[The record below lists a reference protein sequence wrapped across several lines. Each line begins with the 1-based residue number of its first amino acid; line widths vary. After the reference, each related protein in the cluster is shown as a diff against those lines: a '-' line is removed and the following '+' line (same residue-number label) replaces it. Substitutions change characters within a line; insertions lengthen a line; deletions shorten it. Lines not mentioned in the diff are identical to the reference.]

1 MMPPQK
7 ADTEPSVHAITIRL
21 PEDLYEDLR
30 RQAYEQRTSINALIV
45 EAVRSKKILHTTP
58 RRALSRRVLPGRVW
72 SSLASSGHAGFRPAT
87 PFRPR

>member
-45 EAVRSKKILHTTP
+45 EAVRA
-58 RRALSRRVLPGRVW
+58 RQA
-72 SSLASSGHAGFRPAT
+72 
-87 PFRPR
+87 